1 MDPNYFTCTLGQAA
15 ALGIQQPHKTVTA
28 LVDAL
33 AKDHPSLPAV
43 GFPLPGST
51 QEEPWRLL
59 NFNFRDIQAASE
71 HTAQI
76 LSQSSDSTLFEGR
89 TIGLL
94 CPSTPDFLFTWLALM
109 RLGKSVLLIAPQC
122 QPDAIANLCKTCE
135 VGLLLY
141 DDVYTEQALEASK
154 QAQHV
159 TSQSELKVVALPFGN
174 GQIDRE
180 RFVPSNS
187 NSEYGPLLHA
197 NVEVHE
203 SQVAYFHH
211 TSGTSSGMPKPIP
224 QSHRAGV
231 GVLPPFK
238 QGHEAA
244 TFTTTP
250 LYHGGIADLFRAWT
264 SNAMIYL
271 FPGKAVPVTALN
283 IVRCLDVASA
293 ETRSRDAPLV
303 KYFSS
308 VPYVLQMMEADV
320 KGLRYLQSMDIVG
333 VGGAALP
340 TEVGDKLVNSNVNL
354 ISRFGSAECGFLLSS
369 HRDYRM
375 DKEWQ
380 YLRVASG
387 AEEYVGFEAQA
398 DDGSLSELIVQ
409 PGWPH
414 MAKRNREDGSYATS
428 DLFAKHETLPNAW
441 RYHSRADSQ
450 LTLITGK
457 KFDPAPLEASIA
469 TSNLLSDVLIFGTGR
484 PYPGAL
490 IFRSPEARRMSD
502 AELLEQ
508 AWPIVEKLN
517 AGSQD
522 HARIARSM
530 LVPMSILSEPLE
542 KSSKGTILRGAAEK
556 RFQKEIETAYST
568 ADDADPTGDV
578 PDDELHAYIMQTI
591 KSTVAKGGK
600 LTSDTDLFAFGVDSV
615 AGMQIRSK
623 LRRLLPP
630 HITGQLPINVVEDCG
645 TVEQLVEYIRRRR
658 HGDESTVVDAER
670 EELQYMHELL
680 EQHGRFNTTTVERD
694 VKRQKL
700 DGTKHAQDGLAE
712 GDVVVLTGATGA
724 LGAHILDQHRSR
736 PSTRK
741 IYCLVR
747 GANDHAARER
757 VGKALVQRQLK
768 PIDGDNKVVVLRAT
782 LSEERLDLSDETYAT
797 LTREVTTILHVA
809 WSVNFRM
816 KLRSFVKDNIAGVTN
831 LIKLALAS
839 TRRETPVFGFCSS
852 VASSMAYSKN
862 GEPVPEE
869 ILHDPSAADS
879 KGYSRSKWVAEHICH
894 RASATTRLKGKVK
907 VFRVGQL
914 SGDTVHGVWNTKEA
928 YPMMLSAVNVTYSLP
943 ALENEPLNWLPVDI
957 AATALIQGTEGQP
970 ASEDETAAFF
980 HVLNETTRPTWTD
993 LLGWLKKRIDFD
1005 IVEPHVWVKRLE
1017 AAVNDTAAG
1026 SAHPAAQLLDFWRE
1040 AYRPL
1045 PPSGHDAQ
1053 KLRPTDPAASDF
1065 VEPSSSIATFE
1076 MKRTRAA
1083 IPVLR
1088 RVEPVSEAFFCKL
1101 WAWIQTH
1108 V

>member
-15 ALGIQQPHKTVTA
+15 ALRIQQPHKTVTA

-33 AKDHPSLPAV
+33 AKERPSLPAV
-43 GFPLPGST
+43 GFPLPGDT

-59 NFNFRDIQAASE
+59 QFTFRDIRAGSE

-76 LSQSSDSTLFEGR
+76 LSTSFDSALLGGQTV
-89 TIGLL
+89 GLL

-109 RLGKSVLLIAPQC
+109 RLGKAVLLIAPQC

-141 DDVYTEQALEASK
+141 DDVYAEQA
-154 QAQHV
+154 QDV
-159 TSQSELKVVALPFGN
+159 TSQSELKAVALPFGY

-180 RFVPSNS
+180 RFIPLNN
-187 NSEYGPLLHA
+187 NSEHGPFLHA

-203 SQVAYFHH
+203 SQVAYLHH

-231 GVLPPFK
+231 GVLPSFK
-238 QGHEAA
+238 QGHKVA

-271 FPGKAVPVTALN
+271 FPGKAVPITALN

-293 ETRSRDAPLV
+293 ETRLRDAPPV

-308 VPYVLQMMEADV
+308 VPYVLQMMEADL
-320 KGLRYLQSMDIVG
+320 KGLRYLQTMDIVG

-380 YLRVASG
+380 YLRAASG
-387 AEEYVGFEAQA
+387 AEDYIRFEAQA
-398 DDGSLSELIVQ
+398 DDGSLSELVVQ

-414 MAKRNREDGSYATS
+414 MAKCNRGDGSYATS
-428 DLFAKHETLPNAW
+428 DLFAKHENLSNAW
-441 RYHSRADSQ
+441 RYHSRADSH

-469 TSNLLSDVLIFGTGR
+469 TSSLLSDVLIFGTGR

-490 IFRSPEARRMSD
+490 MFRSPEAKRMSD
-502 AELLEQ
+502 EELLEQ

-530 LVPMSILSEPLE
+530 LVPMSVLSEPLG
-542 KSSKGTILRGAAEK
+542 KSSKGTILRGAAET

-578 PDDELHAYIMQTI
+578 PDHELHAYIAHTI
-591 KSTVAKGGK
+591 KSTVAKGGN

-630 HITGQLPINVVEDCG
+630 HVTCQLPINVVEDCG

-670 EELQYMHELL
+670 EEFQYMHELV
-680 EQHGRFNTTTVERD
+680 EQYGRFNTTTAERD

-700 DGTKHAQDGLAE
+700 DGTKHAQDGLAH

-736 PSTRK
+736 PSTQRV
-741 IYCLVR
+741 YCLVR
-747 GANDHAARER
+747 GANDHAAREC
-757 VGKALVQRQLK
+757 VDKALVQRQLK
-768 PIDGDNKVVVLRAT
+768 PIDADDKVVVLRAT
-782 LSEERLDLSDETYAT
+782 LSEERLGLSGETYAT

-816 KLRSFVKDNIAGVTN
+816 KLRSFVKDSIAGVTN
-831 LIKLALAS
+831 LVNLALAS
-839 TRRETPVFGFCSS
+839 TRREAPFFGFCSS
-852 VASSMAYSKN
+852 VASSMAYSQN
-862 GEPVPEE
+862 GELVPEE
-869 ILHDPSAADS
+869 VLDDPSAADS

-894 RASATTRLKGKVK
+894 RAGANTRLKGNVR

-914 SGDTVHGVWNTKEA
+914 TGDTMHGVWNTKEA
-928 YPMMLSAVNVTYSLP
+928 YPMMLSAVNITHSLP
-943 ALENEPLNWLPVDI
+943 ALVNEPLNWLPVDI
-957 AATALIQGTEGQP
+957 AATALIEGTEAHFP
-970 ASEDETAAFF
+970 SEDAPVVF
-980 HVLNETTRPTWTD
+980 HVLNDNTLPTWTD
-993 LLGWLKKRIDFD
+993 LLGWLERRIDFAV
-1005 IVEPHVWVKRLE
+1005 VEPHLWVERLE

-1040 AYRPL
+1040 AYRQ
-1045 PPSGHDAQ
+1045 PSPSSRHDPQ
-1053 KLRPTDPAASDF
+1053 RLRPTDPAASDLP
-1065 VEPSSSIATFE
+1065 EPIPSRATFD
-1076 MKRTRAA
+1076 MRRTRAA